1 VDQLLTAASKSFDY
15 VVVDAGSR
23 LELADTRL
31 FDLVST
37 IYLVMQANVSELR
50 NANRLI
56 TECLEDYSTKIEV
69 VWNRHTDEM
78 FGINDKTVEGALTLP
93 AQWKIPN
100 DFAAVRRTQDNAE
113 PLEESGVRRI
123 IKKMA
128 LAASGKQAEKQDKK
142 KSGLFGFLRA

>member
-1 VDQLLTAASKSFDY
+1 
-15 VVVDAGSR
+15 VVDAGSR